1 MIKACLLI
9 KPFDL
14 MLWDVESYGAPRPA
28 IRLHGLRWVF
38 AGGNVH
44 ANFALATLPF
54 KVNVDDRSGLE
65 VKVKAELDAHSV
77 KYQYEPKNIKLLNG
91 RLCKGYWPDFGILS
105 ASPELELPPYLEVK
119 PQEFLYDLRN
129 LLGITRRHGE
139 KFSGD
144 LFIDCGFEA
153 LQELK
158 SELWKPLRLA
168 EMTGEDVLCLGTVG
182 GTSSLSIT
190 MTPKGLIF
198 RRDHPFV
205 NWTGVLKRKEQDR
218 KSRERE
224 IEQQKRL
231 EEQARRRQEFEFQ
244 SLLNYK
250 SCIQMN
256 MPTQFDQDCM
266 VCGALVTAGEG
277 HLVKHPVRTSSGR
290 TRWLVCCGHCHKK
303 SGV

>member
-1 MIKACLLI
+1 MR
-9 KPFDL
+9 
-14 MLWDVESYGAPRPA
+14 WD
-28 IRLHGLRWVF
+28 F
-38 AGGNVH
+38 AGSNVH
-44 ANFALATLPF
+44 ANFALATLPL
-54 KVNVDDRSGLE
+54 KVNVDYRSGLE
-65 VKVKAELDAHSV
+65 VKIKAELNAHSV
-77 KYQYEPKNIKLLNG
+77 KYEYEPKNIKLLNG
-91 RLCKGYWPDFGILS
+91 KPCKGYWPDFGILD

-119 PQEFLYDLRN
+119 PQQFLYDLRN
-129 LLGITRRHGE
+129 FFGITRRYGE
-139 KFSGD
+139 KFVGD
-144 LFIDCGFEA
+144 LFIDCDFKT

-205 NWTGVLKRKEQDR
+205 NFTGVLKRKERDTKRRLQ
-218 KSRERE
+218 E
-224 IEQQKRL
+224 IEHQKYL
-231 EEQARRRQEFEFQ
+231 QEQEKGRQELERQ
-244 SLLNYK
+244 SFLNYK

-266 VCGALVTAGEG
+266 VCGVLVPACEG

-290 TRWLVCCGHCHKK
+290 TRWLVCCDDCHEK